1 MSNLKQPPDFDPSGG
16 DSYAEW
22 KNDLEVWRMFTKEE
36 KKRQGP
42 ALYLCLK
49 GEAREAV
56 RSIPVA
62 SLPKDDGVDTIIAKL
77 DEIFLQ
83 DETTRAFCAFGNF
96 VEYRRSSGETY
107 TKFILEYDKR
117 YRDVKKHGLELNE
130 KVQAYVLLKAAN
142 LSSDHERLVRTTA
155 TLVVVDMKEKLQK
168 VFGEFSFLETL

>member
-62 SLPKDDGVDTIIAKL
+62 SLPKDDTIIAKL

-83 DETTRAFCAFGNF
+83 DETTRAFCAFGNLLSIGEV
-96 VEYRRSSGETY
+96 VE
-107 TKFILEYDKR
+107 KLI
-117 YRDVKKHGLELNE
+117 
-130 KVQAYVLLKAAN
+130 QN
-142 LSSDHERLVRTTA
+142 LS
-155 TLVVVDMKEKLQK
+155 
-168 VFGEFSFLETL
+168 